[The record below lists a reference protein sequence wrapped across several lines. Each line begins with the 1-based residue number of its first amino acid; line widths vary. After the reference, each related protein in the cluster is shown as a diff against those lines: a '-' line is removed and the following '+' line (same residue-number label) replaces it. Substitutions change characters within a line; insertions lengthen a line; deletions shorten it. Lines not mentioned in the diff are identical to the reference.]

1 MRNHLPELA
10 LALLLAAPGVAAGT
24 TLDGVQ
30 ATAECNGWT
39 TEVQV
44 TYSTNAYMAHLTR
57 TVVLLDESGAELD
70 RSETSGMIQVVPG
83 ETVTYPESGAWSFAL
98 DGSYRLAVSVAFV
111 DIVPDGGNTYTAE
124 TEVPFGCGVE
134 VVLPEPVCL
143 HPRSFWVRHP
153 DAWPVTRLEL
163 GGAVLDQDELMGLLH
178 RPPRA
183 DVRFL
188 LIRQLITAKLNV
200 ANGAENSAAE
210 AIARADAWLADH
222 PVFSRLRGRD
232 RLVAVKLGLTL
243 MWYNLQGCPE
253 DAAKALTMD
262 QDEDLPLLESL
273 EKEFVEPQS
282 FGAVKSMFR

>member
-10 LALLLAAPGVAAGT
+10 LALLLVAPGAAGGT

-30 ATAECNGWT
+30 ATADCNGWT

-44 TYSTNAYMAHLTR
+44 TYSANAFMAHLTR
-57 TVVLLDESGAELD
+57 TVVLLDEAGAELD
-70 RSETSGMIQVVPG
+70 RSETSGMIAVVPG
-83 ETVTYPESGAWSFAL
+83 ETVTYPDSGAWSLAL

-134 VVLPEPVCL
+134 VVQPGPVCL
-143 HPRSFWVRHP
+143 HPRSFWVRNP

-163 GGAVLDQDELMGLLH
+163 GGAMLEHVELMDLLR

-188 LIRQLITAKLNV
+188 LIRQLIAAKLNV
-200 ANGAENSAAE
+200 ANGAEDSAAE

-222 PVFSRLRGRD
+222 PVFSRLRGHD
-232 RLVAVKLGLTL
+232 RQVAVKLTLSL
-243 MWYNLQGCPE
+243 MWYNLQGCP
-253 DAAKALTMD
+253 DGVAKALTTD
-262 QDEDLPLLESL
+262 QEEDLPLLESL
-273 EKEFVEPQS
+273 EKEFVEAQN